1 MSNTSIY
8 HDIAERTGG
17 DIYIGVV
24 GPVRTGKSTLINN
37 LIGKAKAI
45 TGNKAGVT
53 RGKQWFN
60 VNDYVEILDTP
71 GTLYPKLINQRIAR
85 HLAYVGSIKEEVVDV
100 YELSMELL
108 SELNQLD
115 ANIIK
120 SRYGFTPTDDGEEN
134 LKLLAKS
141 RGFLLRGGEVDSER
155 ASSAIIEDFRKGRLG
170 KITLD
175 KVKED
180 D

>member
-1 MSNTSIY
+1 
-8 HDIAERTGG
+8 
-17 DIYIGVV
+17 
-24 GPVRTGKSTLINN
+24 
-37 LIGKAKAI
+37 

-53 RGKQWFN
+53 RGKQWFK

-85 HLAYVGSIKEEVVDV
+85 HLAYVGSIKEEVVDIF
-100 YELSMELL
+100 ELSMELL
-108 SELNQLD
+108 TELSSLD
-115 ANIIK
+115 GNIIK
-120 SRYGFTPTDDGEEN
+120 NRYGFEPTESGEEN
-134 LKLLAKS
+134 LKLVAKS

-155 ASSAIIEDFRKGRLG
+155 ASSAVIEDFRKGRLG